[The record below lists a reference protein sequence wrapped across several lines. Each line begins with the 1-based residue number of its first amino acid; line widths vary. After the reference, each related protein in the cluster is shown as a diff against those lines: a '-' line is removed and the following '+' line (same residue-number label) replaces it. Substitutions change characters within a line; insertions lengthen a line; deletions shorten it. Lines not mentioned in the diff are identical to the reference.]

1 MGRGKFH
8 PFTAKREDH
17 KGFVWQ
23 LEAIERVLESERA
36 TEREKWSIII
46 AQGSYQV

>member
-1 MGRGKFH
+1 MGRAKFH

-23 LEAIERVLESERA
+23 LEARVLESERA

-46 AQGSYQV
+46 AHGSYQV